1 MEPYSQIQSEP
12 KEAIPKLLKLKAEY
26 PNIPMIYNYLA
37 MAYGQIR
44 DYSAMEVMC
53 VENYTKNPDY
63 LFAKINYAEMCL
75 GKEEYE
81 KTAEIFDNKFDLKL
95 LYPDRNE
102 FHISKFE
109 GFTGIVCIYFYK
121 IGKKKPVKILYNSLK
136 EISPDSAIFRRVNR
150 ILYPSLMIRLLRKL
164 RNKKTDHK
172 IEA

>member
-1 MEPYSQIQSEP
+1 MEPHSQIQSEP

-81 KTAEIFDNKFDLKL
+81 KIAKIFDNKFDLKL

-102 FHISKFE
+102 FHISEFE

-136 EISPDSAIFRRVNR
+136 EVSPDSAIFRRVNR
-150 ILYPSLMIRLLRKL
+150 MLYPSLMIRLLRKL